1 MRGSREVSLQI
12 LSWLDCWFP
21 MQTKNCSEKS
31 RRRAGRAYRT
41 KNRSEESRRC
51 SCHAFVCPA
60 LSSFSPVQWASNDSL
75 RWCTSEVV
83 HSKGRAT
90 FQVGSICWR
99 PDQKIAYVE
108 ILYKCV
114 GLPREVFL
122 QILSYYPYEA
132 GTLWCRS
139 CGTEDAPGRP
149 QDWDDCEDVREE
161 LSIAALNAGLCT
173 IDDEVAWLIPL
184 AVIGVS
190 SPSTTMSSF
199 WPSAIKTWTK
209 AVIFLARRQIRKYAK
224 EEVGTGFLRWC
235 LLRTCELHRVFVTTQ
250 TAGVQ
255 IHNVCRGHLGRNV
268 IFSVGIQYYRKQEI
282 FGG

>member
-99 PDQKIAYVE
+99 PDQNIAYVE

-161 LSIAALNAGLCT
+161 LSMCPREGSWGSSTQCRTLHHWRWGCLTNT
-173 IDDEVAWLIPL
+173 ISRYWSLIP
-184 AVIGVS
+184 
-190 SPSTTMSSF
+190 
-199 WPSAIKTWTK
+199 
-209 AVIFLARRQIRKYAK
+209 
-224 EEVGTGFLRWC
+224 
-235 LLRTCELHRVFVTTQ
+235 
-250 TAGVQ
+250 
-255 IHNVCRGHLGRNV
+255 IHYH
-268 IFSVGIQYYRKQEI
+268 E
-282 FGG
+282 